1 MLTSTLDNGLRVIV
15 EHCPSAGVY
24 MGLAVNAGTR
34 DELPSESGM
43 AHFTEHMT
51 FKGTRRRSA
60 VQIINRLEC
69 VGGELNA
76 YTTKEETVY
85 YCAVEPRYLDRG
97 LELLTDIVFG
107 SIYPEAEMRREAE
120 VVIDEIESYND
131 SPSELIFDEFD
142 TQLFGTHPLGRSI
155 LGEADLLRRHT
166 TADMKAFADRLY
178 TPGNMVLF
186 VRGNIDEERLL
197 TRINARIR
205 ENMSQRGT
213 VACQVSRTVPAVVG
227 ASERTVEKNV
237 HQAHV
242 IIGTRSLS
250 YFDPNRL
257 TMVLLTNILGG
268 PSLNSRLNL
277 AMRERNGL
285 VYTVESNYN
294 AFTDCGVWTI
304 YFGCDQK
311 DVRRCRRIAARE
323 MDRLMQAPLSARAL
337 ENAKAQIC
345 GQLALTRDNIES
357 NAIAMGKVL
366 LRNGT
371 YYGLDESIARLRA
384 VTAPQL
390 QDMAQRT
397 FAPDGLSTL
406 MYV

>member
-1 MLTSTLDNGLRVIV
+1 M
-15 EHCPSAGVY
+15 
-24 MGLAVNAGTR
+24 
-34 DELPSESGM
+34 
-43 AHFTEHMT
+43 
-51 FKGTRRRSA
+51 
-60 VQIINRLEC
+60 
-69 VGGELNA
+69 GGELNA
-76 YTTKEETVY
+76 YTAKEETVY

-120 VVIDEIESYND
+120 VVVDEIESYND
-131 SPSELIFDEFD
+131 SPSELIFDEFE

-397 FAPDGLSTL
+397 FAPESLSTL